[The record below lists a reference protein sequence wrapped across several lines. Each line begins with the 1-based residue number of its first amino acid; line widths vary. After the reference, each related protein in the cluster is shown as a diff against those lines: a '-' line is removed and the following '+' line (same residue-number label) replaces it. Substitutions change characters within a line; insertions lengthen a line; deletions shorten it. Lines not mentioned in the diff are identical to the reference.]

1 MVVDKR
7 VVALVQDLVD
17 THVFLAAKGVLDSL
31 NRHDCSAALAWCE
44 ENRPRL
50 RKLKSK
56 LEFTLRVQ
64 VPGAVCT
71 CTDSAGQNG
80 QKRHLSLSSAP

>member
-1 MVVDKR
+1 MDSHIFTR
-7 VVALVQDLVD
+7 AR
-17 THVFLAAKGVLDSL
+17 GVLESL

-44 ENRPRL
+44 ENRARL

-64 VPGAVCT
+64 VRLQEDHVTAKHPGGCSPLAL
-71 CTDSAGQNG
+71 GH
-80 QKRHLSLSSAP
+80 RHLM

>member
-1 MVVDKR
+1 M
-7 VVALVQDLVD
+7 QDLVD
-17 THVFLAAKGVLDSL
+17 THVFLAARDVLDSL

-64 VPGAVCT
+64 VPCALQT
-71 CTDSAGQNG
+71 CSFSPLRS
-80 QKRHLSLSSAP
+80 RHIIPPA